1 VRGLFRAVRNKNGGK
16 PSTEFFVKYFQ
27 QFEKLNP
34 VEKCEI
40 IEEVQIHLQKEYDK
54 NRKLADREYSKTNN
68 EGDWDYRS
76 GYHAD
81 EILYS
86 KDRPVEISEQLRR
99 YNNNK

>member
-1 VRGLFRAVRNKNGGK
+1 MKGLFRAVRNKNGGK

-40 IEEVQIHLQKEYDK
+40 IEEIQIHLQKEYDN
-54 NRKLADREYSKTNN
+54 NRKLADLEYSKTNN

-76 GYHAD
+76 GYHAN
-81 EILYS
+81 EILDS
-86 KDRPVEISEQLRR
+86 KDRQVKISENIRM
-99 YNNNK
+99 YNSNK